1 MTFLKRFEPQIYALM
16 RMAIGLLF
24 MQYGL
29 QKLFGFFGSP
39 SDEISS
45 TLHDAGGLIQLV
57 GGLLVALGLF
67 AAPAAFIC
75 SGSMAVAYFIIHQPE
90 ALFPIENHGD
100 LAALYCWAFL
110 PVAARGA
117 GVWSVDAALSRRR
130 R

>member
-1 MTFLKRFEPQIYALM
+1 MTFPALLERVVERGDLSREEAQDAMRALMSGELLEPQI
-16 RMAIGLLF
+16 
-24 MQYGL
+24 
-29 QKLFGFFGSP
+29 
-39 SDEISS
+39 
-45 TLHDAGGLIQLV
+45 

-67 AAPAAFIC
+67 AAPVAFIC